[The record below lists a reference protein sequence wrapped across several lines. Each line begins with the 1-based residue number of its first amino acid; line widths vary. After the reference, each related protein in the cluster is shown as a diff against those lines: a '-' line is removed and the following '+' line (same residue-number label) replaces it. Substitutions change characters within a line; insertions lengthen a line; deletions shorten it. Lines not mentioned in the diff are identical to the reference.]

1 MKRLL
6 LFSVLT
12 VSVGCGQSPT
22 ERREVAPA
30 GFKQVIIIDENGAHT
45 VTIPTGNI
53 SPGLPVAPHRLPPAQ
68 EKSGYE

>member
-6 LFSVLT
+6 LVSVLT

-22 ERREVAPA
+22 EHREVAPA

-45 VTIPTGNI
+45 VTVPKGDI
-53 SPGLPVAPHRLPPAQ
+53 SPGLPVVPHLLPAAR